1 MHDDDASTT
10 FTASLRN
17 STDLRST
24 SLNEF
29 SSNPIKY
36 YLLCKKIKHIVGKP
50 ETFVDVS
57 KLQPMYEDL
66 AQWFSRSDVV
76 IKSKTMSFKDG
87 VSFDYIPSEIQTHIP
102 SLSNRVQYEFDTLG
116 QMDKVHQ
123 QLTSKGASH
132 PEKLGQ
138 RASTPSG
145 GRNIKL
151 CIASNTSQQEHS
163 DIISLV
169 YSWFCFLE
177 QHVRKD
183 CSKTLT
189 IYLYLTDCTKKLPE
203 KNTNIKPTELSQNN
217 VNSGF
222 TMACKLNNEIYIFRR
237 EEWFKVLLH
246 ESMHAMGVDFSW
258 YKNQKP
264 IESILQKEFT
274 GVQIA
279 EWNISEC
286 YTEIWAEIINVLI
299 QVYLVTKKQSFYH
312 VKQIVYTALYYES
325 CWSRIQCCKVLKYY
339 GITYQELLSNTTVYQ
354 ETKTSVFSYYVLKCL
369 LICNIGLFI
378 DWCSE
383 RTEGPLTVYRT
394 QKNDTANFSGDPSL
408 RQAELAKA
416 QLLQASP
423 SNSQRELPVATSGGV
438 LADRRS
444 PLRSEKLVEKR
455 LSAPLPDLFSHIFD
469 DETIVLQNM
478 ISFGEFLVQLSQ
490 DNTHLQQL
498 NYLQHMKIDLGDSLR
513 MSLWSEG

>member
-17 STDLRST
+17 STDLRS
-24 SLNEF
+24 SKF

-36 YLLCKKIKHIVGKP
+36 YLLCKKIKRDEINKP
-50 ETFVDVS
+50 SLNVS

-87 VSFDYIPSEIQTHIP
+87 VSFDHIPSEIQTHIP

-138 RASTPSG
+138 RASTPSSQRASTPSG

-151 CIASNTSQQEHS
+151 CIASKTSQQEHS
-163 DIISLV
+163 EIISLV

-177 QHVRKD
+177 QYVRKD

-189 IYLYLTDCTKKLPE
+189 IYLYLTDCTKKLPQVV
-203 KNTNIKPTELSQNN
+203 NDQSPIELSQNN

-299 QVYLVTKKQSFYH
+299 QVYLVTKKKSFNH
-312 VKQIVYTALYYES
+312 VKQIIYNALYYES
-325 CWSRIQCCKVLKYY
+325 CWSHIQCCKVLKYY
-339 GITYQELLSNTTVYQ
+339 GITYQELLSKPVVYQ

-378 DWCSE
+378 DWCDS
-383 RTEGPLTVYRT
+383 RRT
-394 QKNDTANFSGDPSL
+394 QKTDTVDM
-408 RQAELAKA
+408 
-416 QLLQASP
+416 
-423 SNSQRELPVATSGGV
+423 
-438 LADRRS
+438 
-444 PLRSEKLVEKR
+444 
-455 LSAPLPDLFSHIFD
+455 FSHIFD
-469 DETIVLQNM
+469 DETIVQQNM
-478 ISFGEFLVQLSQ
+478 IYFGEFLVQLSQ
-490 DNTHLQQL
+490 DRRHSQQL
-498 NYLQHMKIDLGDSLR
+498 NSFQHMKIDLGDSLR
-513 MSLWSEG
+513 MSLWSVG

>member
-24 SLNEF
+24 PLNEF

-138 RASTPSG
+138 RAWTPSG

-163 DIISLV
+163 EIISLV
-169 YSWFCFLE
+169 YSWLCFLE

-264 IESILQKEFT
+264 IESILQKKFT

-325 CWSRIQCCKVLKYY
+325 CWSHIQCCKVLKYY
-339 GITYQELLSNTTVYQ
+339 GITYQELLSNTNTTVYQ

-378 DWCSE
+378 DWCAAQRLSDK
-383 RTEGPLTVYRT
+383 
-394 QKNDTANFSGDPSL
+394 KNDTAY
-408 RQAELAKA
+408 
-416 QLLQASP
+416 
-423 SNSQRELPVATSGGV
+423 
-438 LADRRS
+438 
-444 PLRSEKLVEKR
+444 
-455 LSAPLPDLFSHIFD
+455 LFSYIFD
-469 DETIVLQNM
+469 NETIVLQNM

-490 DNTHLQQL
+490 DNKHLQQL
-498 NYLQHMKIDLGDSLR
+498 NSLQHMKIDLGDSLR
-513 MSLWSEG
+513 MSLWSAS